1 MTQRIRGRALA
12 GMLAL
17 AAAASAG
24 AQTTTST
31 VNPAKKELVAR
42 VLRLQQGDLDAVARS
57 LVERPAAQMMQE
69 AGLVL
74 QQRQLPPDKV
84 KAIGGQIEAEVKK
97 YVDDALPAVRDK
109 ATKIAPSTIGTALES
124 KMSEDE
130 LKQLVT
136 WLESPA
142 AKKFQQVAADS
153 RNGFVQQVLR
163 EAGPLVEPKLQ
174 ALDGRIRVIL
184 GVPPAGASS
193 GAAAPPATAPGK

>member
-17 AAAASAG
+17 AAAASAS